1 MHQQRHQ
8 LLGKALDFR
17 RGIPNQLRPNEDM
30 PQKLPLIG
38 IIVFGEI
45 GKLHNLPD
53 IMQHG
58 AGNENISIH
67 KFIARCHKIADL
79 RDGKRMLH
87 QTAAEAV
94 VHGFCRGMIF
104 KILADDRVSEENFL
118 QQLLDIGALYGLDI
132 RQQLCIHFVNI
143 FIRTGD
149 KIRRVIFALA
159 AAANPLHIQLQF
171 VIKCRYKRIHLDKII
186 LLKAL
191 DILIHI
197 PDLRIHNACFILQF

>member
-1 MHQQRHQ
+1 MQNKGLDGFGHLGRAIFQLAVVGKDAVHQQHDK
-8 LLGKALDFR
+8 LLRKALDFR
-17 RGIPNQLRPNEDM
+17 RGIPNQLRPDEDM

-94 VHGFCRGMIF
+94 VHGFCRGMILE
-104 KILADDRVSEENFL
+104 ILADDRMSEENFL
-118 QQLLDIGALYGLDI
+118 QQLLDIGALYGFDI

-159 AAANPLHIQLQF
+159 AAANPLD
-171 VIKCRYKRIHLDKII
+171 V
-186 LLKAL
+186 
-191 DILIHI
+191 
-197 PDLRIHNACFILQF
+197 